1 MKMRR
6 SYLQNTETKIEGSK
20 KKKVV
25 LILLFVVAAAVI
37 MFIAFK
43 GCLNTSLVEE
53 RRSTAIYLED
63 DSSSIEGEAQ
73 MKDKKEILA
82 ELEKQQIVVTDKLSS
97 NITFQSGAVGTVGEW
112 LVENPKENNVIAQAE
127 TYLDDVLIV
136 KSSPI
141 YPNQHITGVELLEE
155 IKPGEYDVT
164 AYLNYYNIDTKE
176 FISKAG
182 YAIHLTVR

>member
-1 MKMRR
+1 MRR
-6 SYLQNTETKIEGSK
+6 SYPQNKETKIKGTK

-25 LILLFVVAAAVI
+25 IILLLVAIAAAI
-37 MFIAFK
+37 MFIVFK
-43 GCLNTSLVEE
+43 GCSNTSLVEE
-53 RRSTAIYLED
+53 LQSTAVYLED
-63 DSSSIEGEAQ
+63 DGVSIEGEAKK
-73 MKDKKEILA
+73 KDREEILA

-97 NITFQSGAVGTVGEW
+97 NITFQSGEVGTIGEW
-112 LVENPKENNVIAQAE
+112 IVENLKENNVIAQAE
-127 TYLDDVLIV
+127 VYLNDVLIT

-164 AYLNYYNIDTKE
+164 AYLNYYDLDTKE

-182 YAIHLTVR
+182 YEIHLTVR